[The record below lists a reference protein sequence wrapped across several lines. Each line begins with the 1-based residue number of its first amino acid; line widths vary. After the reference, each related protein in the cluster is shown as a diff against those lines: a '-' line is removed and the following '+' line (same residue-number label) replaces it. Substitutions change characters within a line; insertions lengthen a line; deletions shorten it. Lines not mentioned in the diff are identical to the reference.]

1 MQNKLYTISELSRI
15 LNLHTKTILRFIHE
29 GKINARK
36 IGRTWRVTEE
46 DLKAYCHCELS
57 DTQNSK
63 PVPEYSTI
71 KDRINISAVI
81 EINEQNSEEAT
92 RISNSLMAMLN
103 SDRDSD
109 GKSRFDFLYYPEIE
123 KAKYIFYGSPG
134 FISRIIDA
142 FEVLCVEREYKND

>member
-1 MQNKLYTISELSRI
+1 
-15 LNLHTKTILRFIHE
+15 
-29 GKINARK
+29 
-36 IGRTWRVTEE
+36 
-46 DLKAYCHCELS
+46 
-57 DTQNSK
+57 
-63 PVPEYSTI
+63 
-71 KDRINISAVI
+71 
-81 EINEQNSEEAT
+81 
-92 RISNSLMAMLN
+92 MAMLN